1 MEATLGDLPGV
12 DLAQNEKGRGAKG
25 SEYIE
30 CSTDELHRTEQKRI
44 LKRFIP
50 FFSFH
55 HLFLVL
61 LSVANLSI
69 FSLNSVQ
76 TRQQSQEV

>member
-1 MEATLGDLPGV
+1 MQKEVNISNTV
-12 DLAQNEKGRGAKG
+12 Y
-25 SEYIE
+25 SM
-30 CSTDELHRTEQKRI
+30 DELHRTEQKRI

-69 FSLNSVQ
+69 LSLNSVQ